1 MSAVQAFLQ
10 HLQVERR
17 MSAHTLDAYRRD
29 LDALSAWAEPR
40 IKKKK

>member
-1 MSAVQAFLQ
+1 MTAVAAFLA

-29 LDALSAWAEPR
+29 LEAVSAWAQAQGA
-40 IKKKK
+40 